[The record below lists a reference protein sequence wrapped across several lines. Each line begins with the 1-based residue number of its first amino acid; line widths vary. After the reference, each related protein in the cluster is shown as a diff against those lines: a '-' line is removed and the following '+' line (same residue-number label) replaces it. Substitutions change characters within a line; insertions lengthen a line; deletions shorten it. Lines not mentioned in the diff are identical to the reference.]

1 MGTKELRTEMV
12 DALSKVSRKLRTLF
26 DGRVREQGLT
36 LARART
42 LLALSRQE
50 GLFQRELAEMLEI
63 ENATMVRLLDGL
75 EKQNFIERR
84 AVEGDRRAKQIVMTE
99 EGRQQAELVLK
110 LAEDVRQDLL
120 DSVSDEDLAATV
132 RVLHAMG
139 RSIDNTEK
147 PPVSRPH

>member
-42 LLALSRQE
+42 LLVLSNQE
-50 GLFQRELAEMLEI
+50 GLYQKELAEVLEI

-75 EKQNFIERR
+75 ERQNFIERR
-84 AVEGDRRAKQIVMTE
+84 AVKGDRRAKQIVMTH
-99 EGRQQAELVLK
+99 EGREQAELVVK
-110 LAEDVRQDLL
+110 LAEEVRQDLL
-120 DSVSDEDLAATV
+120 DTVSDEDIAATV

-139 RSIDNTEK
+139 HSMEK
-147 PPVSRPH
+147 TDRPPLSQVN